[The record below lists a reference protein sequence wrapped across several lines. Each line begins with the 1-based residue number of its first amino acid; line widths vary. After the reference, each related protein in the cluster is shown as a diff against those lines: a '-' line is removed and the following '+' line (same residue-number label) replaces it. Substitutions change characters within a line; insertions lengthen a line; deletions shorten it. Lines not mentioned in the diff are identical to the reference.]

1 MAAVPEELSL
11 QKKRLSPPPEPSS
24 GAVSPLQP
32 SQQIPV
38 AERPFLARAGPCGS
52 RLLSTG
58 GVWKETAW
66 ESCCANPMPSK
77 SMASSE
83 RAGSAPTCRCYEQ
96 GWCLLIRARWQMNS
110 KERSQHVASSAQQHS
125 TSAARILTLPL
136 GLACTCDAQAAKP
149 AGSRPWCPVV
159 RILVS

>member
-1 MAAVPEELSL
+1 MAAVPEEISL

-32 SQQIPV
+32 LQQIPV
-38 AERPFLARAGPCGS
+38 AERLFLARAGPCGS

-66 ESCCANPMPSK
+66 ESCCANPVPSK

-96 GWCLLIRARWQMNS
+96 GWCLLIRARRQMNS
-110 KERSQHVASSAQQHS
+110 RQGAEPAHGQPRTAAQHPCSTNPHSAP
-125 TSAARILTLPL
+125 R
-136 GLACTCDAQAAKP
+136 
-149 AGSRPWCPVV
+149 AGGHV
-159 RILVS
+159 